1 MRAEARAVRILDN
14 RLAVAYRKGV
24 MSTSAWRGAANSA
37 TAIVE
42 TLGLSVAGIATYPFS
57 PSGDAYLALARLW
70 GRSLF
75 RAWGVTLHAEGAG
88 QVDFGQP
95 QVYMCNHQSHT
106 DILALYATIPTP
118 VRFLAKKELKYIPIF
133 GWGMAVA
140 NYVFIDRSKRDEAF
154 RSIDLA
160 AARIAKG
167 HAVIIFPEGTRS
179 RDGTLGD
186 FKKGGFVLAMKA
198 GVPIIPV
205 GIVGTYGVLPTHSW
219 WIHGDCDV
227 TVRFGD
233 PIPTAGVKRDALM
246 ARVREAIGALSSD
259 AAAVAAASGRLPRG
273 RVG

>member
-1 MRAEARAVRILDN
+1 M
-14 RLAVAYRKGV
+14 G
-24 MSTSAWRGAANSA
+24 TSAIRGLANSA

-42 TLGLSVAGIATYPFS
+42 TLGLSVAGLATYPVS

-75 RAWGVTLHAEGAG
+75 RAWGATLRVEGREK
-88 QVDFGQP
+88 VDFHQP
-95 QVYMCNHQSHT
+95 QVYMSNHQSHT

-140 NYVFIDRSKRDEAF
+140 NYVFIDRSRRARAF

-167 HAVIIFPEGTRS
+167 HAVVVFPEGTRS
-179 RDGTLGD
+179 EDGTLGS
-186 FKKGGFVLAMKA
+186 FKKGGFVLALKS
-198 GVPIIPV
+198 GVPVVPV
-205 GIVGTYGVLPTHSW
+205 GIVGTYGVLPKHSW
-219 WIHGDCDV
+219 WIHASEV

-233 PIPTAGVKRDALM
+233 PIATKGVTRDELM
-246 ARVREAIGALSSD
+246 ERVRVAIGALSSD
-259 AAAVAAASGRLPRG
+259 AAAAAAASGRLPRG
-273 RVG
+273 RAR